1 MSTSRLESLPTEIL
15 HQICVAICSHCTE
28 HRDYSRPWGPEEHQ
42 RFAEHRTETETLG
55 NLCLVSR
62 RMNEVATPPL
72 YHFFLEPTMHASETS
87 WQRLLAVLDTFAK
100 RPDLAL
106 HVKHAVMG
114 GLISLNASNM
124 PLIHQVARGIGV
136 ALPEDWQDP
145 GPEAYP
151 GPISYFYAYHEDLV
165 DEGPVDEDLG
175 AEARCGIHH
184 SFLVDLFFRS
194 TRRLERLDL
203 CVEHQLQ
210 IGKTLP
216 PWITL
221 DALKELWLRLC
232 SMGVGGLC
240 GFDSVAGILSRALNL
255 QILKVSGNRL
265 PITLPEL
272 KLKNLRHLEFNRCR
286 LDWNDLRNMLR
297 CCGELDT
304 FIFSYGFHQMRE
316 TPPATAF
323 VAELAA
329 SQPALKRLEI
339 TERGHCEYSQ
349 NPYGDITP
357 TSFKALTELT
367 HLRLDGFPLDSLPE
381 RDDPVVRSTL
391 LDLLP
396 PSLQVITL
404 EKVSQNGLQVVQ
416 ELVQQGSLAIFPN
429 LTKLLVY
436 GWSRYK
442 LDLGR
447 IEWTPGSTTAEI
459 IAP

>member
-15 HQICVAICSHCTE
+15 HQICVATCSHCTE
-28 HRDYSRPWGPEEHQ
+28 RLDYSGPWGPQEHQ
-42 RFAEHRTETETLG
+42 IFVKHQAETETLG
-55 NLCLVSR
+55 NLCLVSH

-87 WQRLLAVLDTFAK
+87 WQRLLAALDTFAK

-151 GPISYFYAYHEDLV
+151 GPIFYSYMYEEDLV
-165 DEGPVDEDLG
+165 DEDLV
-175 AEARCGIHH
+175 AEARCVIHH

-203 CVEHQLQ
+203 LVEHQLK

-216 PWITL
+216 PWTTL
-221 DALKELWLRLC
+221 DALKELWLRFC

-240 GFDSVAGILSRALNL
+240 GFDSVAGILSKAPNL

-272 KLKNLRHLEFNRCR
+272 KFKNLRHLEFNWSR
-286 LDWNDLRNMLR
+286 LDRNDLRNMLR

-323 VAELAA
+323 IAELAA
-329 SQPALKRLEI
+329 SQPSLKRLEI
-339 TERGHCEYSQ
+339 TKRGDCGYSR
-349 NPYGDITP
+349 PRGDIAP
-357 TSFKALTELT
+357 INFKALTELT
-367 HLRLDGFPLDSLPE
+367 HLRLDGFPRDSLPE
-381 RDDPVVRSTL
+381 RDGPVVRSTL

-416 ELVQQGSLAIFPN
+416 ELVQQRSLAIFPN

-436 GWSRYK
+436 GSSPNNK
-442 LDLGR
+442 PLGR